1 MLGGMDVM
9 ALPITTGMG
18 RKARTQEGAL
28 VMKLIA
34 VKISDTITGPGYS
47 DVRIYILV
55 SHLYSLFC
63 IALFTTPWQRRM

>member
-18 RKARTQEGAL
+18 RKPRTQEGAL

-47 DVRIYILV
+47 DVRIYFSFPYV
-55 SHLYSLFC
+55 
-63 IALFTTPWQRRM
+63 